1 MSARVHRAV
10 RLVELGKDR
19 VVAAQN
25 RLAQALRSLAEARGE
40 VERCEAA
47 WVAAAQAP
55 AVAVI
60 RVEQLEQQSA
70 HLRTLRL
77 LGDAARRREA
87 EALAVE
93 GRCKA
98 ALAEAASERR
108 KLELWVERLRASER
122 EQTKRAEARADDE
135 IAARTVRQRP

>member
-1 MSARVHRAV
+1 LSARVHRAV
-10 RLVELGKDR
+10 RLVDLGKDR

-25 RLAQALRSLAEARGE
+25 RLAQAIRTLVEARGE

-47 WVAAAQAP
+47 WTAAALAP
-55 AVAVI
+55 SGAVV
-60 RVEQLEQQSA
+60 RVDHLEQQSA

-77 LGDAARRREA
+77 QGDVARRRVA

-108 KLELWVERLRASER
+108 KLERWLERLQASER
-122 EQTKRAEARADDE
+122 EQGKRAEARAEDE
-135 IAARTVRQRP
+135 MAARTVRQRP